1 MASKLWKLWKI
12 FFEMSTLLW
21 KQLQEIVCRV
31 IQEDDSCLSSSTC
44 NIVMDHTR
52 TLPINKYLEW
62 ATYIHHFPT
71 KLAKLLSF
79 FFSKRLS
86 NQGNL
91 CKTFPG
97 NGLLSMLWHGK
108 LILKAFLLQ
117 LQNDNYCSSLSPQ
130 LLILCNLSTWLNSKY
145 CIGKTWWNLIDCNA
159 CCVGVTAIKITFL
172 CCHCCYYVVLCERKD
187 YTTNFTTQGFIQTTR
202 FFSHTSQIN

>member
-1 MASKLWKLWKI
+1 MVSFWSLFTDCYILWQANSENNGKNFL
-12 FFEMSTLLW
+12 EMSTLLW
-21 KQLQEIVCRV
+21 KQLQAIVCRF

-44 NIVMDHTR
+44 KIVMDHTR
-52 TLPINKYLEW
+52 KLPINKYLAW

-79 FFSKRLS
+79 SFKTFVKSRQFVQNVPGKWAEACFNMASWYSRLS
-86 NQGNL
+86 FSN
-91 CKTFPG
+91 CKMTIIVH
-97 NGLLSMLWHGK
+97 LSL
-108 LILKAFLLQ
+108 
-117 LQNDNYCSSLSPQ
+117 Q

-145 CIGKTWWNLIDCNA
+145 CIGKTLWNLIDCNA

-187 YTTNFTTQGFIQTTR
+187 
-202 FFSHTSQIN
+202 